1 MYNLWIEDFETDEI
15 IKVKSPI
22 VPVFRQSITYYNI
35 YGELQSRVIR
45 FVDYT
50 FDKHGNL
57 EYILLSVKDEI
68 NNSDTVE

>member
-1 MYNLWIEDFETDEI
+1 MKVNIGSDF
-15 IKVKSPI
+15 
-22 VPVFRQSITYYNI
+22 
-35 YGELQSRVIR
+35 VIR